1 MMKLAKY
8 IRGDRVIWTLA
19 VILSLMSFLSVYSAS
34 SNIAFSSNG
43 VSHMTTIMLRHLLY
57 LITGFSLLYLA
68 HNIPF
73 RYYAALSKILLPIAV
88 ILLIITLAQGTKIG
102 GDNASRW
109 LILPFGFSF
118 QTSSFASL
126 VLFTHI
132 ARYLSKNAGRSL
144 SMRESFFPLLLPLFI
159 VCGLILPANFS
170 TAAIVFT
177 IGVILMFVGSYPLK
191 NIGILLGSGILMLAL
206 FILFVK
212 QFPDVSNRVRTW
224 EQGIDSFKSGDAEV
238 NYQVHKAK
246 MAIAE
251 GGFFGVGSGKSV
263 QKNFL
268 PQSNSDFIYAVIV
281 EEYGIVGGLV
291 VLAGYL
297 FLFMRIL
304 KVATKAPS
312 LFGSLLTVAAGSG
325 ILIQA
330 FVNMGVAVNVFP
342 VTGQT
347 LPLISA
353 GGSSIWMSCLAIG
366 MILSVSRSYMG
377 EEAAIRMENEDLP
390 ENPFEPELTNA

>member
-1 MMKLAKY
+1 LSSLAKY

-34 SNIAFSSNG
+34 SNIAFSNG
-43 VSHMTTIMLRHLLY
+43 VSHMTSIMLKHLMY
-57 LITGFSLLYLA
+57 LITGFSLMYLA
-68 HNIPF
+68 HNIPHK
-73 RYYAALSKILLPIAV
+73 YYGNLSRLLLPIA
-88 ILLIITLAQGTKIG
+88 ILLLIITLAQGTTIG
-102 GDNASRW
+102 GANAARW
-109 LILPFGFSF
+109 LRLPFGLSF

-126 VLFTHI
+126 VLLAHM
-132 ARYLSKNAGRSL
+132 ARYLSKNAGKEL
-144 SMRESFFPLLLPLFI
+144 GLKESFLPLLLPLFI
-159 VCGLILPANFS
+159 VCGLVLPANFS
-170 TAAIVFT
+170 TAAIIFT
-177 IGVILMFVGSYPLK
+177 IAVMLMFVGSYPLK
-191 NIGILLGSGILMLAL
+191 NIAILLGSGALSLLL
-206 FILFVK
+206 FIAAVK
-212 QFPDVSNRVRTW
+212 AFPKVSNRVQTW
-224 EQGIDSFKSGDAEV
+224 EQRIQSFMTGDAEV

-251 GGFFGVGSGKSV
+251 GGLLGVGSGKSV

-281 EEYGIVGGLV
+281 EEYGLIGGLA
-291 VLAGYL
+291 VLILYL
-297 FLFMRIL
+297 LLFMRIL
-304 KVATKAPS
+304 KVATKATT

-353 GGSSIWMSCLAIG
+353 GGSSIWMSCLALG

-377 EEAAIRMENEDLP
+377 EEAAIRMTDEDLP
-390 ENPFEPELTNA
+390 ENPFETELSNA